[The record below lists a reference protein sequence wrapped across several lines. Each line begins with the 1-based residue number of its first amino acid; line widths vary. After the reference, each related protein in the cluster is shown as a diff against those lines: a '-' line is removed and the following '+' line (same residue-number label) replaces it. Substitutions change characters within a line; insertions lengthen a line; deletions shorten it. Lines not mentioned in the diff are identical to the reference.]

1 MVIEFV
7 AVTVEL
13 IVVWREGVAF
23 ADVAMGVI
31 VFTIIN
37 VASDAFVVVVLGG
50 NVVTAVF
57 TPTFDVLT
65 EKDVLEKIFKLGN
78 LELFRIMSLHLMIS
92 YDF

>member
-13 IVVWREGVAF
+13 IVVWREVVAF
-23 ADVAMGVI
+23 ADVAMVVI

-37 VASDAFVVVVLGG
+37 VAADAFIVVVLGG

-57 TPTFDVLT
+57 ALIFDVLT

-92 YDF
+92 NDF

>member
-13 IVVWREGVAF
+13 IVVWREVVAF
-23 ADVAMGVI
+23 ADVAMVVI

-37 VASDAFVVVVLGG
+37 VAADAFVVVVLGG
-50 NVVTAVF
+50 NVVTAVI

-92 YDF
+92 NDF

>member
-23 ADVAMGVI
+23 ADVAMVVI

-37 VASDAFVVVVLGG
+37 VAADAFIVVVLGG
-50 NVVTAVF
+50 NVVTAVI

-92 YDF
+92 NDL

>member
-23 ADVAMGVI
+23 ADVAMVVI

-37 VASDAFVVVVLGG
+37 VVADAFVVVVLGD
-50 NVVTAVF
+50 NVVTAVIA
-57 TPTFDVLT
+57 PTFDVLS
-65 EKDVLEKIFKLGN
+65 EKDVLEKMF
-78 LELFRIMSLHLMIS
+78 
-92 YDF
+92 

>member
-13 IVVWREGVAF
+13 IVVWREVVAF
-23 ADVAMGVI
+23 ADVAMVVI

-37 VASDAFVVVVLGG
+37 VAADAFVVVVLGG
-50 NVVTAVF
+50 NVVTAVI

-78 LELFRIMSLHLMIS
+78 LELFRIMSLHLMIAN
-92 YDF
+92 DF